1 VRRHLAE
8 DRGQPH
14 QRIESDA
21 WWPQIHPRADRRV
34 DHPARQLAQPAG
46 LILDQDDV
54 DPSATC
60 AFAQT
65 KPPAEQRVP
74 AISDGREYRFVC

>member
-1 VRRHLAE
+1 MER
-8 DRGQPH
+8 
-14 QRIESDA
+14 DA
-21 WWPQIHPRADRRV
+21 WRTLIHSSAGHRV
-34 DHPARQLAQPAG
+34 AHPARQLAQSPW
-46 LILDQDDV
+46 LILDQDSV
-54 DPSATC
+54 EAPATC